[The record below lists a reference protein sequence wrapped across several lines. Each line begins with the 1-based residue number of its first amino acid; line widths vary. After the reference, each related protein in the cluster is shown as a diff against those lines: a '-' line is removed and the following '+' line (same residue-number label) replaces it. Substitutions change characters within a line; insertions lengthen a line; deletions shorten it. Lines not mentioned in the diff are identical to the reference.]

1 MGILLL
7 VVMAVL
13 LIAALNRNDRRQPP
27 YPPGPHGDHHPNDR
41 DWARIQLDL
50 SALGG
55 ECETKTYRHLP
66 RLF

>member
-1 MGILLL
+1 MSIFLL

-13 LIAALNRNDRRQPP
+13 VIAALNRNDRHQPP
-27 YPPGPHGDHHPNDR
+27 YPPGPHGAHHQDDR

-50 SALGG
+50 SALGD
-55 ECETKTYRHLP
+55 ERRTNTSQHLP